1 MNIPKYFRMQYVADH
16 YRNYTEVIRRSISN
30 RRQYFDQQSQ
40 LYSVIRNPE
49 LGEKLPSF
57 VKFPKLSVLF
67 EKLSRK
73 HVWAQHRLG
82 KHNGLYFIPT
92 EETTEQCQNFTLP
105 NVVIGNMEITQ
116 TFFREPLYGVLEK
129 GLQYLYLKLDMTETP
144 GLIQLKNIELN
155 IMENTRELVDL
166 CKYEMFKL
174 TNYYNCHICNP
185 SLLQL
190 L

>member
-1 MNIPKYFRMQYVADH
+1 MNIPKYFRMQCVADH
-16 YRNYTEVIRRSISN
+16 YHNYTEVVRRSISN
-30 RRQYFDQQSQ
+30 RRQYFDRRSQ
-40 LYSVIRNPE
+40 LYSVTRNPE

-57 VKFPKLSVLF
+57 VNFPKLSVLF

-116 TFFREPLYGVLEK
+116 MFFREPLYGVLEK
-129 GLQYLYLKLDMTETP
+129 GLQYLYLKLDTTETP